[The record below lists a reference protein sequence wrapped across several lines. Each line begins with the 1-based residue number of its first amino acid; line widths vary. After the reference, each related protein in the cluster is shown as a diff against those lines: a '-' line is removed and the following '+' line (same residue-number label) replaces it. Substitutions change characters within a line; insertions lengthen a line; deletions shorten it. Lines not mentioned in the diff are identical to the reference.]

1 SLLLLSFAAGRCVVL
16 LNADWLLQLQW
27 RPAEAELQTTSCCSV
42 GLTDGGRQT
51 AADRCICGETL
62 FVLHTTGLISVCSCS
77 DGALLASIDLL
88 AYLNSWLVDDDLS
101 LPSSS
106 FSSASFCLLQV
117 SPDLST
123 AVAVTRCHAAVA
135 VDLNHYFRKFPGHLL
150 CAVPASRPPLQT
162 QHDDQDSVCSS
173 SRSFVRLGWNLR
185 PDRSWEAH
193 LASLYSSA
201 QQSPTRLR
209 SRPTAEFLPAVPRRR
224 FPSPTRPWRLCAV
237 SEFSAQLTFVSPGN
251 QPNTAALWD
260 LESGRLSYHQ
270 TWGPAAP
277 VQRCGEKQHR
287 LFLKK
292 AGLFQVLFSIS
303 QQDLL
308 LRLMLFGS
316 AATVDAVCH
325 LNSWGRCSI
334 PIHSLQAGLKNRQLD
349 TVDFYLKSKENVL
362 RAADLSDGSRTGRWS
377 RRCLQ
382 EAVLTRLQQLRPALD
397 LLCSAVRDSHSEAQ
411 SRPFSEQLLSI
422 TVSFIHTQIRTILSS
437 THSEDPGVRS
447 CVDVLG
453 GYVTQL
459 RSYMKKLPWP
469 AGGDTCSSADALGEG
484 QEDEWACLQ
493 TEELVRLSVL
503 TNQIPRAQA
512 VLRRRGCAEQR
523 LRALRTEGLRQA
535 FSCLQ
540 RRDLQSACALLANMG
555 FSVKEQLRRICL
567 YTDDKDL
574 RQFTVKVLSERGLLP
589 EEEKQSVAFIGEMEK
604 LGLLPPSRHAAPR
617 PHRFLQVTSRGPPP
631 GLELLTRSEDRGS
644 LWRSLRLDWVRNW
657 DRSCQTA
664 IVLSRLQHS
673 ALDSCEST
681 VLWRYLTSLHDQRV
695 LGWMGWVGGG
705 AQASSA
711 PRWPELA
718 PEVVNS
724 NTMCSTYMRENILD
738 LLARRRVFVPDEL
751 ADLEQLLW
759 RLAQGGGVMG
769 SSSPIPQYRSPLCR
783 DFHSVFI
790 AFCQDHNLQYLLYTY
805 LEHHRLTPRNC
816 PPLADQRAPESQ
828 PWCEMLVKVQ
838 EVTRDLTDPGLV
850 FQASL
855 TGAQVLLPD
864 SQASLVSLLLEGHSL
879 LALATIMFA
888 PGGINQVSSSRAPAP
903 SRSQVDP
910 QVLKMALAPYPRL
923 KAALFPG
930 GPRGHGSSDVTL
942 YHLLQALHPLDPS
955 RLFGWQAAN
964 AFSSTEASELPHFSS
979 PPLVSRFAL
988 VENLDFLFYLRHGRP
1003 AFAFAT
1009 FLTQQLSGCAH
1020 VSLQLQ
1026 QVRQQVY
1033 RLALQCFDVA
1043 PVVSACVCFCELLGV
1058 CSLTLRVDVRA
1069 LNAILQHRSR
1079 QHAAGTPAR
1088 HLRALVS
1095 KGVKLV
1101 EAEPEAA
1108 EELIGQLEAAVTDQ
1122 LDQRGVARSS
1132 IEAAQEWALPVQ
1144 FCQLHRR
1151 TLSSVYPAH
1160 CATGRLIHFLLFV
1173 QLHNFP
1179 PQQVVR
1185 ALAAGFGPTLQ
1196 AHLSLAFQ
1204 DLQVCHERRGCGSEG
1219 AAAAPRST
1227 QGSTELFQVLL
1238 RSLEEAEPCRFLLR
1252 EALLQRSPTL
1262 AVMAACQ
1269 QGAEHLACLC
1279 VWVLTSVDDVT
1290 ASEATSHLDEGAEHH
1305 QWTLHDLSAI
1315 WRTLLGRGCVRPL
1328 LRGFELFQRECPL
1341 VLVLRMFEL
1350 CCDYRN
1356 FSEAKLKLLD
1366 FQKSL
1371 LTLRTS
1377 GPACSGGL
1385 PLQWVESQASVLLL
1399 TLLQRCSSQYDLH
1412 RLLQLLADVDKL
1424 KSNGPDFRKLSQL
1437 SGLLRDSDLG
1447 LPPGLLQCTSP
1458 SVQQGELQAVVEA
1471 LQARGR
1477 YSQARQVALL
1487 AGLSVQQLLLSQLVQ
1502 EADAQRS
1509 KRQWG
1514 RLETR
1519 VAFWKRCH
1527 QRLKGDGADP
1537 EAAFGFFQAQVE
1549 PGGRSEAEELLDV
1562 QERSLLLCLAAH
1574 WLSQLSPAPVGQLES
1589 LEKQLWLLRV
1599 RRHVL
1604 AVHLEK
1610 ASVFRLPPPS
1620 VTPGSSR
1627 YEALMEEFSVAKLSC
1642 LRTEARLRLDGL
1654 PGPSDRASGLSPEEA
1669 GVLSALIGQLL
1680 DEGGVHEASRASRYF
1695 CLHHPDL
1702 WLVLRCRGLAA
1713 GDLKPEEAEEA
1724 EEAAPESSIKPCKP
1738 RPQPLPV
1745 SAAASA
1751 SSLLSF
1757 SMLALP
1763 DDGVAA
1769 RLQKLVDQCHHG
1781 NAYCRQVLGLH
1792 QLSKELQCSF
1802 SQICSQEPASVL
1814 EQLLLS
1820 EQPDRFRAQT
1830 FIRAQGL
1837 GPDAVAELVS
1847 SALVQALT
1855 PSSQDLQPER
1865 QQVFRPSE
1873 GRDSLLQLMQLCED
1887 PNLVGSKLLEAL
1899 GGVPLRE
1906 LACVVEL
1913 LIVAHDCFS
1922 LTCNMEGIVRVLQAA
1937 RHLSHAHLAPGEHFS
1952 LLVRLLTGI
1961 GRYAEMTYVDLL
1973 HQHHRFEM
1981 LLRKKVDAS
1990 SGLKAALLDYLRRR
2004 LPADSEKHNM
2014 VALCFSMRREI
2025 GNHEV
2030 AARTQLKMI
2039 QSQAWVVTPEL
2050 KSSLV
2055 KVLSLLKD
2063 AAESFSK
2070 DACVRQATRCA
2081 RTAKLVA
2088 LQLHLLDRDS
2098 DLRVINLSPA
2108 ELPAAIMSLARCYQ
2122 VLVVSEAYGYTPD
2135 WAGVLY
2141 HKVVLDGDFAFLE
2154 ELKRRRPLTSSLFE
2168 DIFQKYELEG
2178 APSSSAPNVKRLL
2191 THCEDVHVRYR
2202 LAYQQ
2207 KLFDVTKTL
2216 LEDATTS
2223 SYLSDRAAS

>member
-1 SLLLLSFAAGRCVVL
+1 VR
-16 LNADWLLQLQW
+16 
-27 RPAEAELQTTSCCSV
+27 AE
-42 GLTDGGRQT
+42 
-51 AADRCICGETL
+51 
-62 FVLHTTGLISVCSCS
+62 
-77 DGALLASIDLL
+77 
-88 AYLNSWLVDDDLS
+88 
-101 LPSSS
+101 
-106 FSSASFCLLQV
+106 
-117 SPDLST
+117 
-123 AVAVTRCHAAVA
+123 
-135 VDLNHYFRKFPGHLL
+135 
-150 CAVPASRPPLQT
+150 
-162 QHDDQDSVCSS
+162 
-173 SRSFVRLGWNLR
+173 
-185 PDRSWEAH
+185 
-193 LASLYSSA
+193 
-201 QQSPTRLR
+201 
-209 SRPTAEFLPAVPRRR
+209 
-224 FPSPTRPWRLCAV
+224 
-237 SEFSAQLTFVSPGN
+237 
-251 QPNTAALWD
+251 
-260 LESGRLSYHQ
+260 
-270 TWGPAAP
+270 
-277 VQRCGEKQHR
+277 
-287 LFLKK
+287 

-377 RRCLQ
+377 RRW
-382 EAVLTRLQQLRPALD
+382 LQQLRPALD

-888 PGGINQVSSSRAPAP
+888 PGGINQVPGRPPGPQDGAGALPQAEGGPLPRRAPGTRLLRRHALPPAAGTVPAPLQAAEGQTFHIWTFQGSGRNSEATRLFFRLSILWTPPGCSAGRQQTPSAPQVGTGSRPGP
-903 SRSQVDP
+903 SRSSWSSWNVF
-910 QVLKMALAPYPRL
+910 VAP
-923 KAALFPG
+923 A
-930 GPRGHGSSDVTL
+930 
-942 YHLLQALHPLDPS
+942 
-955 RLFGWQAAN
+955 
-964 AFSSTEASELPHFSS
+964 EASELPHFSS

-1122 LDQRGVARSS
+1122 LDQRGVART
-1132 IEAAQEWALPVQ
+1132 
-1144 FCQLHRR
+1144 CR
-1151 TLSSVYPAH
+1151 
-1160 CATGRLIHFLLFV
+1160 CATSG
-1173 QLHNFP
+1173 
-1179 PQQVVR
+1179 
-1185 ALAAGFGPTLQ
+1185 
-1196 AHLSLAFQ
+1196 
-1204 DLQVCHERRGCGSEG
+1204 E
-1219 AAAAPRST
+1219 AAAPR
-1227 QGSTELFQVLL
+1227 GRRRPRGAPRAPLGELFQVLL

-1424 KSNGPDFRKLSQL
+1424 KSNGGAASFQRRPGRRDLVLQRVCVCACAGPDFRKLSQL

-1724 EEAAPESSIKPCKP
+1724 EEAAPESSIKP
-1738 RPQPLPV
+1738 
-1745 SAAASA
+1745 SASA

-1792 QLSKELQCSF
+1792 QLSKVTDRGRPQRHESRSLLQRLPSLQELQCSF

-1820 EQPDRFRAQT
+1820 EQPDRFR
-1830 FIRAQGL
+1830 R
-1837 GPDAVAELVS
+1837 GPDLHQGPGARPRRRGGAGLLGAGPGS
-1847 SALVQALT
+1847 DA
-1855 PSSQDLQPER
+1855 LQPGPAA
-1865 QQVFRPSE
+1865 RPSE

-1952 LLVRLLTGI
+1952 LLASPAPS
-1961 GRYAEMTYVDLL
+1961 GRQNRSQPLVGGACLNLVLRAGAAADG
-1973 HQHHRFEM
+1973 HRQHHRFEM
-1981 LLRKKVDAS
+1981 LLRKKVDADRRQS

-2025 GNHEV
+2025 GEKP
-2030 AARTQLKMI
+2030 RGGRQ
-2039 QSQAWVVTPEL
+2039 
-2050 KSSLV
+2050 
-2055 KVLSLLKD
+2055 D
-2063 AAESFSK
+2063 AAEDDPVPGLGRHAGTEELAGEGVESAEGRRRELLQGRLAPPGGQEGHVGLEMLMKNDCERAGLNRSG
-2070 DACVRQATRCA
+2070 DHLWPPGLSLCVCVCPGCVRAPGHPLCPHCQAGGAAAAPAGSGLGPARHQPLPC
-2081 RTAKLVA
+2081 RTAGRHHVA
-2088 LQLHLLDRDS
+2088 SAMLPGVGGVGGLRLHSRL
-2098 DLRVINLSPA
+2098 
-2108 ELPAAIMSLARCYQ
+2108 
-2122 VLVVSEAYGYTPD
+2122 G
-2135 WAGVLY
+2135 
-2141 HKVVLDGDFAFLE
+2141 
-2154 ELKRRRPLTSSLFE
+2154 RRPLPQGRPGRRLC
-2168 DIFQKYELEG
+2168 LPGG
-2178 APSSSAPNVKRLL
+2178 AQAPASAHLQPV
-2191 THCEDVHVRYR
+2191 
-2202 LAYQQ
+2202 
-2207 KLFDVTKTL
+2207 
-2216 LEDATTS
+2216 
-2223 SYLSDRAAS
+2223 